1 MKKNRKHG
9 ALLRLLW
16 RQGRIT
22 DDGTARY
29 IVLGVAGVVV
39 LTALAAGGA
48 YSYVKLHKQWM
59 EQCVVTDLPRQVS
72 VKTGA
77 NVTQGT
83 LLEAFGIRKGTN
95 LATIDY
101 AECRKRALANF
112 PNLRSLTVERR
123 MPDRVLITAEDRLP
137 VARLDVIDA
146 KRPSGRVVD
155 TEGVVFKRIPGTD
168 NLPCIRERRN
178 ETTEKGAR
186 LTGRTLAALK
196 LVEMCAER
204 DFAELRLSEV
214 SLKHKDS
221 LLATLGN
228 ASRVKIAWEG
238 MDDTT
243 PESQATLRKTL
254 GNLRDVVR
262 TRLGEGAV
270 TWNATMPNRIFADTK
285 EPIQ

>member
-48 YSYVKLHKQWM
+48 YSYVKLHKQWL

-83 LLEAFGIRKGTN
+83 LLEAFGIRRGTN

-112 PNLRSLTVERR
+112 QVTRSRQLPQPAVADHRAPDAGARADHGRR
-123 MPDRVLITAEDRLP
+123 QA
-137 VARLDVIDA
+137 
-146 KRPSGRVVD
+146 
-155 TEGVVFKRIPGTD
+155 
-168 NLPCIRERRN
+168 PCGATRRN
-178 ETTEKGAR
+178 R
-186 LTGRTLAALK
+186 R
-196 LVEMCAER
+196 
-204 DFAELRLSEV
+204 
-214 SLKHKDS
+214 
-221 LLATLGN
+221 
-228 ASRVKIAWEG
+228 
-238 MDDTT
+238 
-243 PESQATLRKTL
+243 
-254 GNLRDVVR
+254 
-262 TRLGEGAV
+262 
-270 TWNATMPNRIFADTK
+270 
-285 EPIQ
+285 